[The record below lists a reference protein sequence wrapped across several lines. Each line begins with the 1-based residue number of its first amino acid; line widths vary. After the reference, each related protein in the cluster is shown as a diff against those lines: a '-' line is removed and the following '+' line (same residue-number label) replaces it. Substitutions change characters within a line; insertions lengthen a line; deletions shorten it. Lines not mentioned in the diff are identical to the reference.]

1 MASNGVIEVKNLE
14 PEDVRADLFTSS
26 TKRRV
31 SRLNTLQDEVAK
43 QGSYLRVGSWYTNIA
58 DQV

>member
-1 MASNGVIEVKNLE
+1 MDTNGVAEIKTLE

-43 QGSYLRVGSWYTNIA
+43 QGLWWSVISLYRQ
-58 DQV
+58 DD

>member
-1 MASNGVIEVKNLE
+1 MDSNGATEVKNLE

-43 QGSYLRVGSWYTNIA
+43 QGSWFSDVTYHSKTT
-58 DQV
+58 DK